1 MITTTNL
8 EIAKEALAELVT
20 SYHELNGN
28 HIDELE
34 QPPSPLLFMQY
45 VARNRPFVVRKAA
58 VNWPA
63 VSLWSPDYL
72 TSVMGDS
79 TVRVAVTPSGSEI
92 PKTCVFTSRVSV
104 RESEKISNVD
114 GLQKCRQCSGES
126 GRRQIDLRKA
136 IGGKPRTPPLKNLA
150 SFPPSRRECLP
161 R

>member
-1 MITTTNL
+1 MTTTTNPQTA
-8 EIAKEALAELVT
+8 EEALAELIT

-72 TSVMGDS
+72 TAVMGDS
-79 TVRVAVTPSGSEI
+79 TVKVAVTPEGNADSTVWN
-92 PKTCVFTSRVSV
+92 P
-104 RESEKISNVD
+104 VD
-114 GLQKCRQCSGES
+114 GK
-126 GRRQIDLRKA
+126 ITFA
-136 IGGKPRTPPLKNLA
+136 KPLEVSQGPTPPEILA
-150 SFPPSRRECLP
+150 SFPQADVDAFLDRRKV
-161 R
+161 